1 MLQANFSSVSNVE
14 THLIHKNKFINIS
27 LQKCCMEKVAGC
39 WEHLTIVWHA
49 LKEARARKSNLAV
62 IWLNITNAYGSIA
75 HNLFLLYKD
84 MVSFHC
90 GIDFLIYTAK
100 MFSVNHF
107 LNQQLVLGIDV
118 NGAFLLA
125 LPFFSIILFLPLM
138 NAIFEYSIQASV
150 PKFTTNNTTL
160 LLLHA
165 FMDDLSLMSTKVS

>member
-14 THLIHKNKFINIS
+14 THLILKNKFINIS

-84 MVSFHC
+84 IVSFHC
-90 GIDFLIYTAK
+90 GIDFLKYTAK
-100 MFSVNHF
+100 VFSVNHF
-107 LNQQLVLGIDV
+107 LNQQLVLDIDV
-118 NGAFLLA
+118 NGVFLLA
-125 LPFFSIILFLPLM
+125 LPFFSIIISCPLRTP
-138 NAIFEYSIQASV
+138 YL
-150 PKFTTNNTTL
+150 NTQ
-160 LLLHA
+160 
-165 FMDDLSLMSTKVS
+165 FKPVCLSLPITIPHCSYYMLSWMT

>member
-14 THLIHKNKFINIS
+14 THLIHNNKFINIS
-27 LQKCCMEKVAGC
+27 LQNCCMEKVAGC

-90 GIDFLIYTAK
+90 EIYCKGVFSKSFPESATSPWHRRQRGIFAGSTL
-100 MFSVNHF
+100 
-107 LNQQLVLGIDV
+107 
-118 NGAFLLA
+118 
-125 LPFFSIILFLPLM
+125 FFYNSFLPLK

-150 PKFTTNNTTL
+150 PKFTNNNTTL

-165 FMDDLSLMSTKVS
+165 FMDDLSLMSTKVSWA